1 MATGQRGQKGSGQKK
16 RSPAKKRASS
26 NGRVTAAQ
34 AGRHAAQQMQEL
46 TSQPVEGVRGVRR
59 DDDGGWEVI
68 VEVLELERIP
78 NSTDVLGAYV
88 LLLDESGEV
97 REYRRVRRYHRNQ
110 VEEDM

>member
-1 MATGQRGQKGSGQKK
+1 MAASQKSQKGAGQKK
-16 RSPAKKRASS
+16 RAPAKKRASS

-34 AGRHAAQQMQEL
+34 VVRHAARQMQEL
-46 TSQPVEGVRGVRR
+46 TMQRVEGVRGVRR

-78 NSTDVLGAYV
+78 NSTDVLGSYV
-88 LLLDESGEV
+88 LLLEESGEV

>member
-1 MATGQRGQKGSGQKK
+1 MAAGQKGQKQAGQKK

-26 NGRVTAAQ
+26 NGHVTAAQ
-34 AGRHAAQQMQEL
+34 VARHAAREMQEL
-46 TSQPVEGVRGVRR
+46 MRQPVEGVRGVRR

-78 NSTDVLGAYV
+78 NSTDVLGSYV